1 MNKCV
6 QLLFFLNKET
16 DQYWWEIIE
25 IKKAI
30 PGCQSKLKISNSE
43 LSKER
48 NTISLKYTTK

>member
-16 DQYWWEIIE
+16 VQYWWEIIE

-30 PGCQSKLKISNSE
+30 PGCKSKLKISNSE
-43 LSKER
+43 LSQER
-48 NTISLKYTTK
+48 NT